1 MRSTPMPPIVVPIGT
16 RDPNPFEAM
25 LIANAMMDDRRAAL
39 GNSNYAELYPQGYRL
54 QVAEDFSSA
63 CMVLPDIS
71 ASPP

>member
-1 MRSTPMPPIVVPIGT
+1 MRSTPMPPIIVPIGT

-25 LIANAMMDDRRAAL
+25 LISVLKEDNRRAKL

-63 CMVLPDIS
+63 CLVLPDIS